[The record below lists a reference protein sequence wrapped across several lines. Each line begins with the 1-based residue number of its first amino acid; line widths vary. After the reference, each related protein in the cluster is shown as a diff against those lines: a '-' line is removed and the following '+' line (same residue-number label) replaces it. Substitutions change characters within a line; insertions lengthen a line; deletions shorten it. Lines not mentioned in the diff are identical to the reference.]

1 MKFPGKMRT
10 TSVFLFVLIAILA
23 ISACGEQAGGGGEGE
38 EQVVNIGFTGPL
50 SGGAALYGENVLTGM
65 RMAVEDIN
73 EDGIEIGGTPAR
85 FEIDSLDD
93 RYLPNEA
100 ATNAQR
106 LVQQEDTAV
115 IFIPH
120 SGGIFAAQGL
130 NTGRNEFLIAAYS
143 SDPAILEQDNPLTMM
158 IPPRFDNY
166 MQPFTRVMMDNFGDR
181 LGLIPT
187 QSEYG
192 QEWTR
197 YITEE
202 WESQGGEVLS
212 NNGVDYSTTSD
223 FAGPV
228 SRTLAE
234 DPGVLFI
241 GGPSQPTALVAEE
254 ARNRGF
260 EGGFIVMDQAKF
272 EEMEQF
278 TSFENL
284 EGSVG
289 VKPIIANEG
298 ASVDRFVER
307 WESEITNER
316 PPVSEVAYNYQA
328 VHIIA
333 KAMEI
338 AGTADDPQAIRDS
351 IDEAI
356 PEVDEKYRIVNF
368 PERITEEG
376 HLAGPVT
383 ATFVQDGEYTDL
395 KVPQQQ

>member
-1 MKFPGKMRT
+1 MKSPTKMRVPP
-10 TSVFLFVLIAILA
+10 VFLFVLVAVLA
-23 ISACGEQAGGGGEGE
+23 VSACGQQASGGGE
-38 EQVVNIGFTGPL
+38 EQVVQIGYTGPL

-65 RMAVEDIN
+65 SMAVDDIN
-73 EDGIEIGGTPAR
+73 EAGIEIGGTPAR
-85 FEIDSLDD
+85 FEIESLDD
-93 RYLPNEA
+93 TYLPNES
-100 ATNAQR
+100 ATNSQR
-106 LVQQEDTAV
+106 LVQQQETPV
-115 IFIPH
+115 VLIPH
-120 SGGIFAAQGL
+120 SGGIFAAQQI
-130 NTGRNEFLIAAYS
+130 NNSRDQFLIAAYS
-143 SDPAILEQDNPLTMM
+143 SDPAIVEQDNPLTTM

-166 MQPFTRVMMDNFGDR
+166 MQPFTELMMENFGNR

-197 YITEE
+197 YITEA
-202 WESQGGEVLS
+202 WESQGGEVLT

-223 FAGPV
+223 FASV
-228 SRTLAE
+228 MSQALAE
-234 DPGVLFI
+234 DPDVLFI
-241 GGPSQPTALVAEE
+241 GGPSQPTALVVEE

-278 TSFENL
+278 TSIENL
-284 EGSVG
+284 NGSVG
-289 VKPIIANEG
+289 VKPVVANEG
-298 ASVDRFVER
+298 AAVDRFVER
-307 WESEITNER
+307 WENEITAER

-328 VHIIA
+328 VHLIA

-356 PEVDEKYRIVNF
+356 PEVDEEYKIVNF

-383 ATFVQDGEYTDL
+383 ASVVQDGEYTDL
-395 KVPQQQ
+395 EVPQQH